1 MTDFFLPAALLLVLL
16 LNIVIFIKISGI
28 QTGKQAMARLEKMLE
43 GNQKLMSDG
52 LAGCREEMA
61 TNARENRLELSQTL
75 KAVGDSLSKQ
85 VAEMAMLLKTHLDL
99 LTRSNTEKLDA
110 IRTVMEDRLSKLQG
124 QLNRDAGE
132 NRREL
137 AEALKSF
144 EESFRLSVSA
154 FSEHQRQKFD
164 ALSEQLEKLIN
175 ASEDKLG
182 KMRDTLEAKLTSL
195 QQDNADK
202 LEKIRLT
209 VDEKLQSTLEKRLG
223 ESFQLVS
230 QRLEQVHQGLGE
242 MQALAS
248 GVGDLKKALVNVKVR
263 GTLGE
268 MQLENILEQI
278 FAPAQYE
285 KNVAVAPQAAERVEF
300 AVKLPGKDDEH
311 PVLLPIDSKFP
322 LEDYHRLLDA
332 YENAA
337 AEQIEACA
345 KKLEASIKKCAK
357 EIKDKY
363 IRPPYTTD
371 FAIMFLAFE
380 GLYAEVLRRNGLFE
394 TLMREYKVAVTGPT
408 TLAAF
413 LTSLQMGFK
422 TLTIEKRSSEIW
434 ELLGAVK
441 AEFSQ
446 FGSLLE
452 KTKRKLQEASDT
464 IEGASRRSRTI
475 EQKLK
480 KVQELPAAKPSSLV
494 PEWHGNDDGGNDL

>member
-1 MTDFFLPAALLLVLL
+1 MTDIFILAAVLLVLL
-16 LNIVIFIKISGI
+16 LNIILLLKNFGAGGV
-28 QTGKQAMARLEKMLE
+28 KQALADLEKMTE
-43 GNQKLMSDG
+43 RNQKLISDG
-52 LAGCREEMA
+52 LTGFREEIA

-99 LTRSNTEKLDA
+99 LIRSNNEKLDG
-110 IRTVMEDRLSKLQG
+110 IRAVMEDRLTKLQE
-124 QLNRDAGE
+124 QLNQDAGQ
-132 NRREL
+132 NRAEL
-137 AEALKSF
+137 VRALKSF
-144 EESFRLSVSA
+144 AESFRLSVA
-154 FSEHQRQKFD
+154 EFNEHQQQKFTL
-164 ALSEQLEKLIN
+164 LSAQLEKLITS
-175 ASEDKLG
+175 SEDKLN
-182 KMRDTLEAKLTSL
+182 KMRDTLEAKLASL

-223 ESFQLVS
+223 ESFHQVS
-230 QRLEQVHQGLGE
+230 QRLEQVHRGLGE

-268 MQLENILEQI
+268 LQLENILEQI
-278 FAPAQYE
+278 FAPTQYE
-285 KNVAVAPQAAERVEF
+285 KNVAVVPQARERVEF

-337 AEQIEACA
+337 VEQIEACA
-345 KKLEASIKKCAK
+345 KKLEASIKRCAK
-357 EIKDKY
+357 DIKEKY

-422 TLTIEKRSSEIW
+422 TLTIEKRSSEVW
-434 ELLGAVK
+434 ELLGTVK
-441 AEFSQ
+441 AEFSN
-446 FGSLLE
+446 FGALLE

-464 IEGASRRSRTI
+464 IDGASRKSRTI
-475 EQKLK
+475 ERKLK
-480 KVQELPAAKPSSLV
+480 KVQELPAIS
-494 PEWHGNDDGGNDL
+494 PEKLEADVTIDDDND